1 MDMKTDKKK
10 TSIINVDNVID
21 EMHKIFIKN
30 QPSENKKISIVDD
43 FIADKRQ
50 EYFIE
55 EARSRK

>member
-1 MDMKTDKKK
+1 MLTNKKNK
-10 TSIINVDNVID
+10 IMNVDNVID

-43 FIADKRQ
+43 FIADKLQ